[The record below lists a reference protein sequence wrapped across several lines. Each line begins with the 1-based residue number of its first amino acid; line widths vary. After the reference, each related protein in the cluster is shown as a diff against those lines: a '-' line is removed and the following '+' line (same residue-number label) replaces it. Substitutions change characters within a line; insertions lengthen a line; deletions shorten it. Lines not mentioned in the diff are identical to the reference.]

1 MKLSFEKFELK
12 KKYPFTISGHTMLS
26 QTVIYVTIEH
36 GGYSGTGEASPGY
49 YFNETV
55 DDVINFYTSLVPDFE
70 KFPNLDNRQ
79 AIMDFVDQK
88 RPGLTAAKGGIDIAL
103 NDLYGKMSGVPCY
116 KLFGANPATMPIT
129 SFTIGMDEPAMIRK
143 KVREA
148 TDFKLLK
155 IKLGGERDREIIEAI
170 RAESDQPLTVDA
182 NQGWTDRQEAL
193 DMIHWLK
200 EKGTIFIEQ
209 PMPAD
214 RRDDNAWVTEHSPLP
229 VVADEAVQRL
239 ADVEKAKGVYHGIN
253 IKMSKC
259 TGMLEGHKILQ
270 KARSLGLKVMIGCMG
285 ESSVAILGAA
295 AIAPLCDW
303 VDLDSSWLMA
313 NNPYE
318 DPMLKD
324 GRIILSDEPGLG
336 LRKK

>member
-26 QTVIYVTIEH
+26 QTVIYPTIEH
-36 GGYSGTGEASPGY
+36 GGYTGTGEASPGY

-55 DDVINFYTSLVPDFE
+55 ADVIDFYTSLVPDFE
-70 KFPNLDNRQ
+70 RFADMDNRQ

-103 NDLYGKMSGVPCY
+103 NDLYGKMSGQPCY
-116 KLFGANPATMPIT
+116 RLFGANPATMPIT
-129 SFTIGMDEPAMIRK
+129 SFTIGMDEPDMIRK

-148 TDFKLLK
+148 TGFRLLK

-170 RAESDQPLTVDA
+170 RSESDLPLTVDA
-182 NQGWTDRQEAL
+182 NQGWTSRQEAL

-200 EKGTIFIEQ
+200 EQGTVFIEQ
-209 PMPAD
+209 PMPAGQ
-214 RRDDNAWVTEHSPLP
+214 RDDNAWITEHSPLP

-259 TGMLEGHKILQ
+259 TGMLEGFRILQ

-318 DPMLKD
+318 DPALKE
-324 GRIILSDEPGLG
+324 GKIILSEEPGLG

>member
-1 MKLSFEKFELK
+1 MKLSFEKFELR

-36 GGYSGTGEASPGY
+36 GGFTGTGEASPGY

-55 DDVINFYTSLVPDFE
+55 ADVVDFYTSLVPDFE
-70 KFPNLDNRQ
+70 RFPNMDNRQ

-103 NDLYGKMSGVPCY
+103 NDLYGKMSGQPCY
-116 KLFGANPATMPIT
+116 RLFGANPAIMPIT
-129 SFTIGMDEPAMIRK
+129 SFTIGMDEPDMIRK

-148 TDFKLLK
+148 TGFRLLK

-170 RAESDQPLTVDA
+170 RSESDLPLTVDA
-182 NQGWTDRQEAL
+182 NQGWTSREEAL

-200 EKGTIFIEQ
+200 EQGTVFIEQ
-209 PMPAD
+209 PMPAEQWD
-214 RRDDNAWVTEHSPLP
+214 NNAWITEHSPLP

-259 TGMLEGHKILQ
+259 TGMLEGFRILQ

-318 DPMLKD
+318 DPMLQEGK
-324 GRIILSDEPGLG
+324 IILSEEPGLG